1 MENRNTL
8 YKMTKTV
15 THIDCPKQW
24 EIQDDFSSHRPAL
37 WLAVEHM
44 DVKDAIYEM
53 GSGFGSTLLLA
64 NTKRWFNSYD
74 TNKEW
79 ADKFI
84 HTVHIDDYDHI
95 RFPDGE
101 WVNEV
106 GVLFVDLAPAHE
118 RKHIINKWR
127 NNAKVIVIH
136 DTEESANYC
145 YLMKDVLASFKYRL
159 DYQPKGLPHTTIVSE
174 TINVCE
180 WIP

>member
-1 MENRNTL
+1 
-8 YKMTKTV
+8 MTKV
-15 THIDCPKQW
+15 ITHIDCPKEW

-106 GVLFVDLAPAHE
+106 GVLFVDCAPALL
-118 RKHIINKWR
+118 RKDLIGKWR
-127 NNAKVIVIH
+127 NNAKVIVTH
-136 DTEESANYC
+136 DSEENSDYV
-145 YLMKDVLASFKYRL
+145 YYMKEVLGSFKYRL
-159 DYQPKGLPHTTIVSE
+159 DFKPPNLPHTTIVSE
-174 TINVCE
+174 TINVTE
-180 WIP
+180 WI